1 MRELFINSKLVD
13 IDSDTRITLQYKS
26 FLFSGISEITSPHTW
41 TVSLPI
47 TARNK
52 KVIEQAQSPDYSG
65 DYPYSQYTVDYY
77 SKSLR
82 LINGGKATL
91 TSITDRINFVFTFGK
106 IFELIKE
113 LETKKLTELTE
124 GGSDYLEWN
133 RSMNLSRPGFEYM
146 DETAF
151 GFKNWYNYTNE
162 DRTFTSHADMPF
174 AVTHPAIPLSWIIDK
189 IESEFS
195 ITITDLGLTDICIP
209 ITKTDGISTIS
220 VCDMNLATSIT
231 RENTVDKKIKFT
243 AISGVYFKLGSTG
256 VNILPNG
263 IVNSKYAI
271 TADVQVFAATGNTI
285 NLVVEDAEGN
295 ATIIEELSEAAG
307 EYTAIGV
314 EFDFTKTDSKI
325 YLECY
330 HSTIITYATLTM
342 TISPLTAQYSS
353 DTTGGFFPII
363 PNLPDM
369 TCSEFITDCMIYTGK
384 FPFINDIDSSEILFR
399 GAQTL
404 ISNVGTGSLDWSGKL
419 IDITEINYRFGDYAQ
434 KNSIDYNEGEAGEV
448 NGTVGYLNVQNS
460 FLEPIKELARM
471 KFNAAKPIVGHIR
484 LKPIIDLPLY
494 DISVQSGVLI
504 TNKKDIDK
512 SYLGKIAARDVY
524 FTEAMKFSSIVQNT
538 EYTALQSLILKPRVI
553 KANVML
559 NAVDIFNLNM
569 EKPIYFKQTGK
580 YYAILTAQVEE
591 EAATELELLEIQ

>member
-82 LINGGKATL
+82 IINGGKATL

-133 RSMNLSRPGFEYM
+133 RSMTL
-146 DETAF
+146 TAF

-220 VCDMNLATSIT
+220 VSDTNEATSVT
-231 RENTVDKKIKFT
+231 SENTVDKKIKFT
-243 AISGVYFKLGSTG
+243 AISGGYFKLGSTG
-256 VNILPNG
+256 VDILPNG

-271 TADVQVFAATGNTI
+271 TADVEVFAATGNTI

-307 EYTAIGV
+307 VYYAIGV
-314 EFDFTKTDSKI
+314 EFDFTNTDSKI
-325 YLECY
+325 YLECNNI
-330 HSTIITYATLTM
+330 TISIEITYALLTM
-342 TISPLTAQYSS
+342 TVTPLTAQYSS
-353 DTTGGFFPII
+353 ATTGGFFPII

-369 TCSEFITDCMIYTGK
+369 TCAEFITDCMIYTGK

-404 ISNVGTGSLDWSGKL
+404 VSNVGTDSLDWSGKL

-434 KNSIDYNEGEAGEV
+434 KNSIDYNEGEADEV

-471 KFNAAKPIVGHIR
+471 KFNAAKPIGGNIR
-484 LKPIIDLPLY
+484 LNAIIDLPLY

-512 SYLGKIAARDVY
+512 SYLGKIVARYVY

-591 EAATELELLEIQ
+591 EAATEIELLEIQ

>member
-91 TSITDRINFVFTFGK
+91 TSITDRINFVFIFGK

-133 RSMNLSRPGFEYM
+133 RSMNLA
-146 DETAF
+146 AF

-209 ITKTDGISTIS
+209 ITKTDGISAIQTSDNNEATASTPADTYEQKVMFETIS
-220 VCDMNLATSIT
+220 
-231 RENTVDKKIKFT
+231 
-243 AISGVYFKLGSTG
+243 SGYFKLNGSYEKIIPANVVSGKYEISANITVESITG
-256 VNILPNG
+256 KTL
-263 IVNSKYAI
+263 
-271 TADVQVFAATGNTI
+271 T
-285 NLVVEDAEGN
+285 LCVEDSEGN
-295 ATIIEELSEAAG
+295 ETEIEELEEGVVPG
-307 EYTAIGV
+307 EYTGTSI
-314 EFDFTKTDSKI
+314 EFDFLNTDKSI
-325 YLECY
+325 YIKASETV
-330 HSTIITYATLTM
+330 SITSATLTM
-342 TISPLTAQYSS
+342 TVSPLTAQYSAA
-353 DTTGGFFPII
+353 TTGGFFPII

-369 TCSEFITDCMIYTGK
+369 TCAEFITDCMIYTGK

-434 KNSIDYNEGEAGEV
+434 KNSIDYNEGEADEV

-460 FLEPIKELARM
+460 FLEPIKELSRM
-471 KFNAAKPIVGHIR
+471 KFNAAKPIGGNIR
-484 LKPIIDLPLY
+484 LNAIIDLPLY

-512 SYLGKIAARDVY
+512 SYLGKIAARYVY

>member
-82 LINGGKATL
+82 IINGGKATL

-133 RSMNLSRPGFEYM
+133 RSMSLV
-146 DETAF
+146 AF

-209 ITKTDGISTIS
+209 ITKTDGISAIQTSDNNEATASTPADTYEQKVMFETIS
-220 VCDMNLATSIT
+220 
-231 RENTVDKKIKFT
+231 
-243 AISGVYFKLGSTG
+243 SGYFKLNGSYEKIIPANVVSGKYEISANITVESITG
-256 VNILPNG
+256 KTL
-263 IVNSKYAI
+263 
-271 TADVQVFAATGNTI
+271 T
-285 NLVVEDAEGN
+285 LCVEDSEGN
-295 ATIIEELSEAAG
+295 ETEIEELEEGVVPG
-307 EYTAIGV
+307 EYTGTSI
-314 EFDFTKTDSKI
+314 EFDFLNTDKSI
-325 YLECY
+325 YIKASETV
-330 HSTIITYATLTM
+330 SITSATLTM
-342 TISPLTAQYSS
+342 TVSPLTAQYSAA
-353 DTTGGFFPII
+353 TTGGFFPII

-369 TCSEFITDCMIYTGK
+369 TCAEFITDCMIYTGK

-434 KNSIDYNEGEAGEV
+434 KNSIDYNEGEADEV

-471 KFNAAKPIVGHIR
+471 KFNAAKPIGGNIR
-484 LKPIIDLPLY
+484 LNAIIDLPLY

-504 TNKKDIDK
+504 TNKKTIDK
-512 SYLGKIAARDVY
+512 SYLGKIVARYVY